1 MTILAKC
8 RKYRKMFAWL
18 LYKVVLQFRLQ
29 SYNKKAHLQII
40 QVLNYIFEDNISNF
54 ALSKGIWMYSVIA

>member
-18 LYKVVLQFRLQ
+18 LYKVV
-29 SYNKKAHLQII
+29 YNLGCKVTIKKAHLQII